1 MLLPLLLRRL
11 DSSTAFVIVVVVL
24 HSHYLARAR
33 RRRRR
38 CGVLFVGFVR
48 FLGISLGA
56 VLDSA
61 FLRDLLLEACS

>member
-24 HSHYLARAR
+24 HSHYLERA
-33 RRRRR
+33 RRR

>member
-1 MLLPLLLRRL
+1 MLLPLLRL
-11 DSSTAFVIVVVVL
+11 DSSTAFVIVVVVVF
-24 HSHYLARAR
+24 HSHYLERAR